1 MDKHVYVIN
10 LSFVG
15 DQENILLM
23 RLTIKRSITGPSLLT
38 ASQRE

>member
-1 MDKHVYVIN
+1 MDKHVYVN

>member
-1 MDKHVYVIN
+1 MDKHVYVN

-23 RLTIKRSITGPSLLT
+23 RLTAIKRSITGPSLLT